1 MSKKASQQHGF
12 EFENQVKANFSNYL
26 KLFDIDYTEKWD
38 IPPVSVK
45 SFNFKNGRIEFGSI
59 ENMFKID
66 SNFFLVLVGY
76 EQDGNIKRVVYSD
89 ILLITKNHL
98 VKMKGML
105 RLEELEKLSEILKS
119 YKEGEHELAQEW
131 YKSIKGQYEI
141 KTMFQINFKV
151 DSKKQRRIQCSMN
164 IETLYRAVGIEPVI
178 ENKLCIADIESD
190 ARIRNKKE

>member
-66 SNFFLVLVGY
+66 SNFFLVLVG
-76 EQDGNIKRVVYSD
+76 YSD